1 MMSEVEVEGLREVTE
16 SLGEFLKRHRE
27 ASGKNLEEIARV
39 TRISKRYLLALE
51 ENDADNMPEEAFAR
65 GFLRNYAVEVGLDP
79 EECMDRFDRFRRS
92 QLPTQIKDLRRM
104 KKQDFV
110 LGENTG
116 SSIEWNLLRS
126 PKLIF
131 GGVTALVVALGLV
144 VYFLSFRTAMDG
156 EDTAQ
161 SIEIDEDGAVTAEPQ
176 GGAVVEPS
184 QKGLVTPVPPSVLQI
199 EVKET
204 LRLVVRI
211 DEGAAQE
218 IVIEPS
224 EAKNFDVYRQIE
236 IKNLKKNTVSLKY
249 NGKPIEFS
257 STSLKLFNQY
267 MFSE

>member
-1 MMSEVEVEGLREVTE
+1 MMSEVEIEGLREVTE

-51 ENDADNMPEEAFAR
+51 ENDVDNMPEEAFAR

-79 EECMDRFDRFRRS
+79 EECLDRFDRFKRS

-110 LGENTG
+110 LGENAG
-116 SSIEWNLLRS
+116 SSVDWNLLRS

-144 VYFLSFRTAMDG
+144 VYFLSFRTSIDG

-161 SIEIDEDGAVTAEPQ
+161 SIEIDEGATVTAEPEN
-176 GGAVVEPS
+176 AAVEPS

-218 IVIEPS
+218 IVIEPN
-224 EAKNFDVYRQIE
+224 AVKNFDVYRQIE

-257 STSLKLFNQY
+257 STTLKLFNQY